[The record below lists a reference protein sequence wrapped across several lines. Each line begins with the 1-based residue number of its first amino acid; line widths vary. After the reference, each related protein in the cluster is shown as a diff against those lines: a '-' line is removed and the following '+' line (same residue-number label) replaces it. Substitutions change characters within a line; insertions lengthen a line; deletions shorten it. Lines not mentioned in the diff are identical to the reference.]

1 MMNPWSY
8 SDYRKSV
15 ERNANQGIEQLGFSI
30 DGSIGYAGN
39 ELLLRL
45 DEFPAENVMAL
56 TALAIAAHQRGTL
69 STYTKEDEFYEELV
83 QAYADGEHIVI
94 AETLD
99 SLQKRE
105 FLRDIEIVSGVLGI
119 DTKLPPGD

>member
-1 MMNPWSY
+1 MTPWSY

-15 ERNANQGIEQLGFSI
+15 EHDINQGIERLGFSV
-30 DGSIGYAGN
+30 DASIGYAGN

-45 DEFPAENVMAL
+45 YEFPAENVMAL
-56 TALAIAAHQRGTL
+56 TALAIAAHQRGVL

-83 QAYADGEHIVI
+83 QAYADGEHIAIV
-94 AETLD
+94 ETLD

-119 DTKLPPGD
+119 DVELPSGD